1 MATTVTTKGQVTI
14 PKRVRDALGIVP
26 GSKVEFRSGADGQIV
41 LTRAEGEGSGNRPS
55 RLTHLRGI
63 AGPGMTTDE
72 IMALTRGDLNE

>member
-26 GSKVEFRSGADGQIV
+26 GSKVEFRPGADGQIV
-41 LTRAEGEGSGNRPS
+41 LTRAEGEGAGDRPS
-55 RLTHLRGI
+55 RFTRIRGS